1 MLSVDSTLNPFEIN
15 MKLTL
20 LSGFLMI
27 TGVLAF
33 TGCNSDC
40 INGSGK
46 QISKTRSVEPF
57 TFIETSGSI
66 KLVLKQGPQQLRI
79 VADDNI
85 VDEIRTR
92 VKGDKLS
99 IDMEG
104 NFCNT
109 GPITVYLSSQGY
121 EGIDA
126 SGAVE
131 IVSDGLLQVKD
142 FEMDLTGSNKVNL
155 NMNAAN
161 VRTKSSGAS
170 EIFLKGQASSHE
182 VDMDGSSKI
191 NALDFVVGKYRIESS
206 GAATSKINVLNE
218 LEVKSSGSSDIEYR
232 GNPSK
237 VSNDDSGA
245 SNLRK
250 IN

>member
-1 MLSVDSTLNPFEIN
+1 
-15 MKLTL
+15 MKLSHLSLFL
-20 LSGFLMI
+20 LI
-27 TGVLAF
+27 TSVFSF

-46 QISKTRSVEPF
+46 QISKTREVEPF

-99 IDMEG
+99 IDMKG

-109 GPITVYLSSQGY
+109 GSITVYLSSPGY

-142 FEMDLTGSNKVNL
+142 FEMDLNGSNKVQL
-155 NMNAAN
+155 DMNAAN
-161 VRTKSSGAS
+161 VRTRSSGAS
-170 EIFLKGQASSHE
+170 EIFLKGQASSHD
-182 VDMDGSSKI
+182 VDLSGSSEI

-206 GAATSKINVLNE
+206 GSANSKINVLNE
-218 LEVKSSGSSDIEYR
+218 LEVKSSGSSDVEYR

-237 VSNDDSGA
+237 ISNDESGA
-245 SNLRK
+245 SSIRK
-250 IN
+250 VK